1 MAWPRAAPGLPGG
14 AGQRPL
20 QGVDLRALVLHLGR
34 PVVELLLRLGR
45 LLQGGGGRALAGR
58 GVTVGWAAD
67 GKECGAVPL
76 WSVRRA
82 VGRPNARNRGDVF
95 HWSHPSPA
103 IKNVCLPAGS
113 QDQVSGGDLG
123 AL

>member
-58 GVTVGWAAD
+58 GVTVMLGRRW
-67 GKECGAVPL
+67 KR
-76 WSVRRA
+76 VRRGPS
-82 VGRPNARNRGDVF
+82 VV
-95 HWSHPSPA
+95 SPA
-103 IKNVCLPAGS
+103 GGRTAKGS
-113 QDQVSGGDLG
+113 QQR
-123 AL
+123 